1 MSSFMQLILALA
13 VIIVAAKIS
22 GYISYSLGQPSVL
35 GEIVVGILLG
45 PSVLDVFHLP
55 YFSDGHLS
63 TMISDLA
70 ELGVLLLMF
79 IAGLD
84 LHLKDLAQSS
94 KGAILAGTSGMV
106 FPLLLGMGT
115 GMAFDMEISHA
126 LFLGLTLSATS
137 VSISAQTLRE
147 LNAIRSRVGI
157 TMLGAAVIDDILVVL
172 GLSVFTALILSD
184 GSAGWGQVAQIAV
197 SMVLFLI
204 FTSLIGYF
212 LLPKFTRFI
221 DRLPISQGLA
231 AFTFVLILLYGWLAE
246 AWGNMAAITGAFLAG
261 LWLSRSPLRDRISS
275 SISVLA
281 YGVFVPI
288 FFINIGLSANLRNV
302 TGGFVWLLV
311 VMTIIAIAG
320 KILGAGLGAKLSGF
334 TNRESLQLGV
344 GMMSRGEV
352 GLIVAAIGSSTGF
365 ISQDYFS
372 AVVGVVIIT
381 TLLTPPSLRF
391 LFAKTEPKENIK
403 EDETKKSETD
413 SQLKQGEE
421 S

>member
-1 MSSFMQLILALA
+1 
-13 VIIVAAKIS
+13 
-22 GYISYSLGQPSVL
+22 
-35 GEIVVGILLG
+35 
-45 PSVLDVFHLP
+45 
-55 YFSDGHLS
+55 
-63 TMISDLA
+63 
-70 ELGVLLLMF
+70 
-79 IAGLD
+79 
-84 LHLKDLAQSS
+84 
-94 KGAILAGTSGMV
+94 
-106 FPLLLGMGT
+106 
-115 GMAFDMEISHA
+115 
-126 LFLGLTLSATS
+126 
-137 VSISAQTLRE
+137 
-147 LNAIRSRVGI
+147 
-157 TMLGAAVIDDILVVL
+157 
-172 GLSVFTALILSD
+172 LSVFTALILSD

-261 LWLSRSPLRDRISS
+261 LWLSRSPLRERISS
-275 SISVLA
+275 SISVMA

-352 GLIVAAIGSSTGF
+352 GLIVAAIGSNTGF
-365 ISQDYFS
+365 INQDFFS

>member
-261 LWLSRSPLRDRISS
+261 LWLSRSPLRERISS
-275 SISVLA
+275 SISVMA

-352 GLIVAAIGSSTGF
+352 GLIVAAIGSNTGF
-365 ISQDYFS
+365 INQDFFS

>member
-1 MSSFMQLILALA
+1 MQLILALA

-261 LWLSRSPLRDRISS
+261 LWLSRSPLRERISS
-275 SISVLA
+275 SISVMA

-352 GLIVAAIGSSTGF
+352 GLIVAAIGSNTGF
-365 ISQDYFS
+365 INQDFFS

>member
-63 TMISDLA
+63 TMINDLA

-261 LWLSRSPLRDRISS
+261 LWLSRSPLRERISS
-275 SISVLA
+275 SISVMA

-352 GLIVAAIGSSTGF
+352 GLIVAAIGSNTGF
-365 ISQDYFS
+365 INQDFFS

>member
-63 TMISDLA
+63 TMINDLA

-261 LWLSRSPLRDRISS
+261 LWLSRSPLRERISS
-275 SISVLA
+275 SISVMA

-302 TGGFVWLLV
+302 TGGFVWLLM
-311 VMTIIAIAG
+311 VMTVIAIVG
-320 KILGAGLGAKLSGF
+320 KLLGAGLGAKLSGF